1 MLENRRVTR
10 ERADFSSY
18 LVVRPEDIGRR
29 TLGELVVPAIKAGFT
44 AIEVRAEGMEARY
57 VLEMLSIV
65 SREIHAYGRAREIA
79 LLVHDRVDVALAA
92 KDYRIKVD
100 GVHVGQGD
108 LPAKV
113 CRRLLGEEAI
123 VGISAPV
130 TALTTYLAGADL
142 RDVDYCIAS
151 PLHRPAKKPNAPYVT
166 SARATKILNMFDLKS
181 AAEAVDV
188 PILVGGGVQLRD
200 IASLRVA
207 GARGIVLGSSVLES
221 EEIEETLA
229 TYVKNWRND

>member
-1 MLENRRVTR
+1 MQGNRRVTR
-10 ERADFSSY
+10 ESADYSAY

-44 AIEVRAEGMEARY
+44 TIEVRSEGMQARY
-57 VLEMLSIV
+57 ILEMLSIV
-65 SREIHAYGRAREIA
+65 SREIHAYGRGREVA
-79 LLVHDRVDVALAA
+79 LLVQDRIDVALAA

-142 RDVDYCIAS
+142 GCVDYIIAA
-151 PLHRPAKKPNAPYVT
+151 PLHRPAKHSEARVVT

-181 AAEAVDV
+181 AAEAVDI
-188 PILVGGGVQLRD
+188 PILVGGGVQFRD
-200 IASLRVA
+200 IA
-207 GARGIVLGSSVLES
+207 
-221 EEIEETLA
+221 
-229 TYVKNWRND
+229 

>member
-1 MLENRRVTR
+1 MSDNRRGRR
-10 ERADFSSY
+10 EGADFSSY
-18 LVVRPEDIGRR
+18 LVVRPEDIGLR

-57 VLEMLSIV
+57 ILEMLSIV
-65 SREIHAYGRAREIA
+65 SREIHAYGKTREIA
-79 LLVHDRVDVALAA
+79 LMVHDRIDVALAA

-113 CRRLLGEEAI
+113 CRSLLGETAI

-130 TALTTYLAGADL
+130 TALTTYLSGADL
-142 RDVDYCIAS
+142 SMVDYVIAS

-181 AAEAVDV
+181 ATDAVDT

-207 GARGIVLGSSVLES
+207 GAKGIVIGSSVLE
-221 EEIEETLA
+221 EDALEDVLA
-229 TYVKNWRND
+229 AYVRSWGND